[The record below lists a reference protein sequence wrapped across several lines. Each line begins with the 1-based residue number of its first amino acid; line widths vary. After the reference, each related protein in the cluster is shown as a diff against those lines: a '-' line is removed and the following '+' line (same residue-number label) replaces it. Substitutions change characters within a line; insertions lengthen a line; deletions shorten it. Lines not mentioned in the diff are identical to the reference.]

1 MEIQGERRKVRQMKG
16 YNEKGNETKR
26 TNKRK
31 RERDR
36 VCLERVS
43 KIMGKIEGENGEIFN

>member
-1 MEIQGERRKVRQMKG
+1 MKG
-16 YNEKGNETKR
+16 YNEKGNESKR

-31 RERDR
+31 RVRDR

-43 KIMGKIEGENGEIFN
+43 KIMGKIEGENGEIFNWGCNFYRH